1 MSTVTGVPRTGP
13 TTPDNPKELTVKLTR
28 IAQLGAVAAV
38 AALTLAGCSS
48 AADTASTA
56 TPTPTSSDVEFTID
70 PSLSGTITA
79 GGSSA
84 QSNAQTAWTTAYNAT
99 AKNVT
104 INYDKSQ
111 GSGGGVTNFLSGA
124 YDFAGS
130 DSPLNADQTA
140 QSKAL
145 CTEGG
150 VNIPIYLDG
159 VAIIFNI
166 PGVTELKLS
175 GETIAKIFALQITDW
190 SDPAITKDNG
200 TALAAGAITTV
211 ARSDGSGTTQNFT
224 NYLSAT
230 QPSVWTYAAGKDWP
244 VEGNVSKQKGGSG
257 VVEAVKAGTGTIG
270 YADHSAIGTLNAA
283 SIVTDGTAVAYSGE
297 AVSATFEAAA
307 VAAPNGVTGDL
318 TKKFDYSKLTPE
330 SYPIPLVSYAVVCS
344 TFKDAAQAELV
355 KSYLG
360 FVTSSLGQS
369 VAAKNAG
376 SAPLPDSVLAEAA
389 ETLSAIK

>member
-1 MSTVTGVPRTGP
+1 M
-13 TTPDNPKELTVKLTR
+13 KLTR
-28 IAQLGAVAAV
+28 ISQLGALAAV
-38 AALTLAGCSS
+38 AALALTGCASS
-48 AADTASTA
+48 GGNTPAESASPTA
-56 TPTPTSSDVEFTID
+56 TSSDVAFQID
-70 PSLSGTITA
+70 PNLSGTITA

-84 QSNAQTAWTTAYNAT
+84 QSNAQQAWTTAYNAT

-130 DSPLNADQTA
+130 DSPLNAEQTA

-150 VNIPIYLDG
+150 INIPIYLDG

-166 PGVTELKLS
+166 PGVTKLQLS

-224 NYLSAT
+224 NYLAAT
-230 QPSVWTYAAGKDWP
+230 QSSVWTFPAGKDWP

-257 VVEAVKAGTGTIG
+257 VVEAVKAGSGTIG

-297 AVSATFEAAA
+297 AVSKTFEAAA
-307 VAAPNGVTGDL
+307 VDNSNGVAGDL
-318 TKKFDYSKLTPE
+318 SKKFDYSKLTPE

-369 VAAKNAG
+369 VAEKNAG
-376 SAPLPDSVLAEAA
+376 SAPLPESVLADAA
-389 ETLSAIK
+389 KTLAAIK

>member
-1 MSTVTGVPRTGP
+1 M
-13 TTPDNPKELTVKLTR
+13 KLSR
-28 IAQLGAVAAV
+28 FVQLGAAATVASLA
-38 AALTLAGCSS
+38 LAGCSS
-48 AADTASTA
+48 PSGSGDTAASSA
-56 TPTPTSSDVEFTID
+56 SPTSSSVAFTID

-84 QSNAQTAWTTAYNAT
+84 QSNAQAAWTAAYNAQ
-99 AKNVT
+99 AKGVT

-145 CTEGG
+145 CTDGG
-150 VNIPIYLDG
+150 VNIPVYLDG

-166 PGVTELKLS
+166 PGVTDLKLS

-200 TALAAGAITTV
+200 TALPAGAITTV

-224 NYLSAT
+224 NYLAAT
-230 QPSVWTYAAGKDWP
+230 QSSVWTSPAGKDWP
-244 VEGNVSKQKGGSG
+244 IEGNVSKQKGGSG
-257 VVEAVKAGTGTIG
+257 VVEAVKAGSGTIG

-283 SIVTDGTAVAYSGE
+283 AIIQDGTAIPYSAE
-297 AVSATFEAAA
+297 AVTATFAAAA
-307 VAAPNGVTGDL
+307 VDASNGVPGDL
-318 TKKFDYSKLTPE
+318 SMKFDYSKVTDE
-330 SYPIPLVSYAVVCS
+330 TYAIPLVSYAIACS
-344 TFKDAAQAELV
+344 TFKDTKQSALV

-360 FVTSSLGQS
+360 FVTSTTGQA

-376 SAPLPDSVLAEAA
+376 SAPLPDSVLAAA
-389 ETLSAIK
+389 AKTLEAIK

>member
-1 MSTVTGVPRTGP
+1 M
-13 TTPDNPKELTVKLTR
+13 KLTR
-28 IAQLGAVAAV
+28 ISQLGAIAAV
-38 AALTLAGCSS
+38 AALALTGCASS
-48 AADTASTA
+48 GSNTPAESASPTA
-56 TPTPTSSDVEFTID
+56 TSSDVAFQID

-84 QSNAQTAWTTAYNAT
+84 QSNAQQAWTTAYNAT
-99 AKNVT
+99 AKNVK

-130 DSPLNADQTA
+130 DSPLNADQTT

-150 VNIPIYLDG
+150 VNIPVYLDG

-166 PGVTELKLS
+166 PGVTKLSLS

-200 TALAAGAITTV
+200 SALTAGPITTV

-224 NYLSAT
+224 NYLAAT
-230 QPSVWTYAAGKDWP
+230 QTSVWTYPAGKDWP

-257 VVEAVKAGTGTIG
+257 VVEAVKSGSGTIG
-270 YADHSAIGTLNAA
+270 YADHSAIGDLNAA
-283 SIVTDGTAVAYSGE
+283 SILQDGTAVAYSGE
-297 AVSATFEAAA
+297 AVSKTFELAA
-307 VAAPNGVTGDL
+307 VDASNGVEGDL
-318 TKKFDYSKLTPE
+318 SKKFDYSKLTAE
-330 SYPIPLVSYAVVCS
+330 TYPIPLVSYAVTCT
-344 TFKDAAQAELV
+344 TFKDAKQAELV

-360 FVTSSLGQS
+360 FVTSSLGQE

-376 SAPLPDSVLAEAA
+376 SAPLPTSVLEAA
-389 ETLSAIK
+389 AKTLAAIK

>member
-1 MSTVTGVPRTGP
+1 M
-13 TTPDNPKELTVKLTR
+13 KLTR
-28 IAQLGAVAAV
+28 ISQLGAIAAV
-38 AALTLAGCSS
+38 AALALTGCASS
-48 AADTASTA
+48 GSNTPAESASPTA
-56 TPTPTSSDVEFTID
+56 TSSDVAFQID

-84 QSNAQTAWTTAYNAT
+84 QSNAQQAWTTAYNAT
-99 AKNVT
+99 AKNVK

-150 VNIPIYLDG
+150 INIPIYLDG

-166 PGVTELKLS
+166 PGVTSLKLS

-200 TALAAGAITTV
+200 TALPAGAITTV

-224 NYLSAT
+224 NYLAAT
-230 QPSVWTYAAGKDWP
+230 QSSVWTFPTGKDWP
-244 VEGNVSKQKGGSG
+244 VQGNVSKQKGGSG
-257 VVEAVKAGTGTIG
+257 VVEAVKAGSGTIG
-270 YADHSAIGTLNAA
+270 YADHSAIGSLNAA
-283 SIVTDGTAVAYSGE
+283 SIVTNGNAVAFSGE
-297 AVSATFEAAA
+297 AVSKTFDVAA
-307 VAAPNGVTGDL
+307 VDASNGVAGDL
-318 TKKFDYSKLTPE
+318 SKKFDYTKLTADA
-330 SYPIPLVSYAVVCS
+330 YPIPLVSYAVVCS
-344 TFKDAAQAELV
+344 TFKDAKQAELV

-369 VAAKNAG
+369 VAEKNAG
-376 SAPLPDSVLAEAA
+376 SAPLPESVLAAA
-389 ETLSAIK
+389 AKTLAAIK

>member
-1 MSTVTGVPRTGP
+1 
-13 TTPDNPKELTVKLTR
+13 VKLTR
-28 IAQLGAVAAV
+28 ISQLGAIAAV
-38 AALTLAGCSS
+38 AALALTGCASNAGNTPAES
-48 AADTASTA
+48 ASPAA
-56 TPTPTSSDVEFTID
+56 TSSDVAFQID

-84 QSNAQTAWTTAYNAT
+84 QSNAQAAWTTAYNAT
-99 AKNVT
+99 AKNVV

-150 VNIPIYLDG
+150 INIPIYLDG

-166 PGVTELKLS
+166 PGVTSLKLS

-200 TALAAGAITTV
+200 TALAAGPITTV

-224 NYLSAT
+224 NYLAGT
-230 QPSVWTYAAGKDWP
+230 QSSVWTFPAGKDWP

-297 AVSATFEAAA
+297 AVSKTFEAAA
-307 VAAPNGVTGDL
+307 VDNSNGVAGDL
-318 TKKFDYSKLTPE
+318 SKKFDYSKLTPE

-344 TFKDAAQAELV
+344 TFKDAKQAELV

-369 VAAKNAG
+369 VAEKNAG
-376 SAPLPDSVLAEAA
+376 SAPLPASVLADAA
-389 ETLSAIK
+389 KTLAAIK

>member
-1 MSTVTGVPRTGP
+1 M
-13 TTPDNPKELTVKLTR
+13 KLSR
-28 IAQLGAVAAV
+28 FVQLGAVATV
-38 AALTLAGCSS
+38 ASLALAGCSS
-48 AADTASTA
+48 PSGSGDAAASSA
-56 TPTPTSSDVEFTID
+56 SPTSSSVAFTID

-84 QSNAQTAWTTAYNAT
+84 QSNAQAAWTAAYNAQ
-99 AKNVT
+99 AKGVT

-145 CTEGG
+145 CTDGG
-150 VNIPIYLDG
+150 VNIPVYLDG

-166 PGVTELKLS
+166 PGVTDLKLS

-200 TALAAGAITTV
+200 TALPAGAITTV

-224 NYLSAT
+224 NYLAAT
-230 QPSVWTYAAGKDWP
+230 QSSVWTSPAGKDWP
-244 VEGNVSKQKGGSG
+244 IEGNVSKQKGGSG
-257 VVEAVKAGTGTIG
+257 VVEAVKAGSGTIG
-270 YADHSAIGTLNAA
+270 YADHSAIGDLNAA
-283 SIVTDGTAVAYSGE
+283 AIIQDGTAIPYSAE
-297 AVSATFEAAA
+297 AVTATFAAAA
-307 VAAPNGVTGDL
+307 VDASNGVPGDL
-318 TKKFDYSKLTPE
+318 SKKFDYSKLTAE
-330 SYPIPLVSYAVVCS
+330 TYPIPLVSYAIACS
-344 TFKDAAQAELV
+344 TFKDTKQSALV

-360 FVTSSLGQS
+360 FVTSTTGQA

-376 SAPLPDSVLAEAA
+376 SAPLPDSVLAAA
-389 ETLSAIK
+389 AKTLEAIK

>member
-1 MSTVTGVPRTGP
+1 M
-13 TTPDNPKELTVKLTR
+13 KLSR
-28 IAQLGAVAAV
+28 LAQLGAMAAV
-38 AALTLAGCSS
+38 ASIALAGCAGNAGSGTGTDSS
-48 AADTASTA
+48 AAPSASSA
-56 TPTPTSSDVEFTID
+56 GVEFTVD
-70 PSLSGTITA
+70 SSLSGTITA

-84 QSNAQTAWTTAYNAT
+84 QANAQAAWTSAYNAQ
-99 AKNVT
+99 AKGVT

-130 DSPLNADQTA
+130 DAPLNADQTT
-140 QSKAL
+140 QSQAL

-166 PGVTELKLS
+166 PGVSKLTLS

-190 SDPAITKDNG
+190 SDPAITADNG
-200 TALAAGAITTV
+200 TELPAGAITTV

-224 NYLSAT
+224 NYLAAT
-230 QPSVWTYAAGKDWP
+230 QSSVWTFPAGKDWP

-257 VVEAVKAGTGTIG
+257 VVEAVKAGSGTIG
-270 YADHSAIGTLNAA
+270 YADHSAIGDLNAA
-283 SIVTDGTAVAYSGE
+283 SILQDGTAIPYSAE
-297 AVSATFEAAA
+297 AVSKTFDVAA
-307 VAAPNGVTGDL
+307 VEASSGVPGDL
-318 TKKFDYSKLTPE
+318 SKKFDYTKLTTE
-330 SYPIPLVSYAVVCS
+330 TYPIPLVSYAITCT
-344 TFKDAAQAELV
+344 TFKDEKQAELV

-360 FVTSSLGQS
+360 FITSTLGQQ

-376 SAPLPDSVLAEAA
+376 SAPLPESVLEDAQK
-389 ETLSAIK
+389 TLEAIK

>member
-1 MSTVTGVPRTGP
+1 M
-13 TTPDNPKELTVKLTR
+13 KLSR
-28 IAQLGAVAAV
+28 IAQLGTVAAV
-38 AALTLAGCSS
+38 ASLTLAGCAGPSS
-48 AADTASTA
+48 SGGAAGSSES
-56 TPTPTSSDVEFTID
+56 PSSSDVAFTID
-70 PSLSGTITA
+70 SSLSGTITA

-84 QSNAQTAWTTAYNAT
+84 QSNAQAAWTSAYNAQ
-99 AKNVT
+99 AKGVT

-130 DSPLNADQTA
+130 DSPLNAEQTS
-140 QSKAL
+140 QSVAL

-150 VNIPIYLDG
+150 VNIPVYLDG
-159 VAIIFNI
+159 VAMIFNI

-190 SDPAITKDNG
+190 SDPAITADNG
-200 TALAAGAITTV
+200 TELPAGAITTV

-224 NYLSAT
+224 NYLAAT
-230 QPSVWTYAAGKDWP
+230 QSSVWTYPAGKDWP

-257 VVEAVKAGTGTIG
+257 VVEAVKAGSGTIG
-270 YADHSAIGTLNAA
+270 YADHSAVGDLNSAA
-283 SIVTDGTAVAYSGE
+283 VIQDGTAVAYSPE
-297 AVSATFEAAA
+297 AVTATFEAAA
-307 VAAPNGVTGDL
+307 VDASNGIAGDL
-318 TKKFDYSKLTPE
+318 SKKFDYSKLTAE
-330 SYPIPLVSYAVVCS
+330 TYPIPLVSYAITCS
-344 TFKDAAQAELV
+344 TFKDAKQSELV

-360 FVTSSLGQS
+360 FVTSSLGQQ

-376 SAPLPDSVLAEAA
+376 SAPLPDSVLEAAA

>member
-1 MSTVTGVPRTGP
+1 M
-13 TTPDNPKELTVKLTR
+13 KLSR
-28 IAQLGAVAAV
+28 FVQLGAVATV
-38 AALTLAGCSS
+38 ASLALAGCSS
-48 AADTASTA
+48 PSGSGDAAASSA
-56 TPTPTSSDVEFTID
+56 SPTSSSVAFTID

-84 QSNAQTAWTTAYNAT
+84 QSNAQAAWTAAYNAQ
-99 AKNVT
+99 AKGVT

-145 CTEGG
+145 CTDGG
-150 VNIPIYLDG
+150 VNIPVYLDG

-166 PGVTELKLS
+166 PGVTDLKLS

-200 TALAAGAITTV
+200 TALPAGAITTV

-224 NYLSAT
+224 NYLAAT
-230 QPSVWTYAAGKDWP
+230 QSSVWTSPAGKDWP
-244 VEGNVSKQKGGSG
+244 IEGNVSKQKGGSG
-257 VVEAVKAGTGTIG
+257 VVEAVKAGSGTIG

-283 SIVTDGTAVAYSGE
+283 AIIQDGTAIPYSAE
-297 AVSATFEAAA
+297 AVTATFAAAA
-307 VAAPNGVTGDL
+307 VDASNGVPGDL
-318 TKKFDYSKLTPE
+318 SKKFDYSKLTAE
-330 SYPIPLVSYAVVCS
+330 TYPIPLVSYAIACS
-344 TFKDAAQAELV
+344 TFKDTKQSALV

-360 FVTSSLGQS
+360 FVTSTTGQA

-376 SAPLPDSVLAEAA
+376 SAPLPDSVLAAA
-389 ETLSAIK
+389 AKTLEAIK

>member
-1 MSTVTGVPRTGP
+1 M
-13 TTPDNPKELTVKLTR
+13 KLSR
-28 IAQLGAVAAV
+28 LAQLGTVAAV
-38 AALTLAGCSS
+38 ASLTLAGCAGPSGSGDAAGSTPSS
-48 AADTASTA
+48 
-56 TPTPTSSDVEFTID
+56 TSSGVAFTID
-70 PSLSGTITA
+70 PNLSGTITA

-84 QSNAQTAWTTAYNAT
+84 QSNAQAAWTSAYNAQ
-99 AKNVT
+99 AKGVT

-166 PGVTELKLS
+166 PGVTSLKLS

-224 NYLSAT
+224 NYLAAT
-230 QPSVWTYAAGKDWP
+230 QSSVWTKPAGKDWP
-244 VEGNVSKQKGGSG
+244 IEGNVSKQKGGSG
-257 VVEAVKAGTGTIG
+257 VVEAVKAGSGTIG
-270 YADHSAIGTLNAA
+270 YADHSAIGSLNAA
-283 SIVTDGTAVAYSGE
+283 SIIQDGTAVAYSPE
-297 AVSATFEAAA
+297 AVTATFEAAA
-307 VAAPNGVTGDL
+307 VDASNGVTGDL
-318 TKKFDYSKLTPE
+318 SKKFDYSKLTAE
-330 SYPIPLVSYAVVCS
+330 TYPIPLVSYAITCT
-344 TFKDAAQAELV
+344 TFKDAKQSELV

-360 FVTSSLGQS
+360 FVTSTLGQQ

-376 SAPLPDSVLAEAA
+376 SAPLPDSVLSAAA
-389 ETLSAIK
+389 ETLAAIK

>member
-1 MSTVTGVPRTGP
+1 M
-13 TTPDNPKELTVKLTR
+13 KLSR
-28 IAQLGAVAAV
+28 IAQLGTVAAV
-38 AALTLAGCSS
+38 ASLTLAGCAGPSS
-48 AADTASTA
+48 SGVAAGSSES
-56 TPTPTSSDVEFTID
+56 PSSSDVAFTID
-70 PSLSGTITA
+70 SSLSGTITA

-84 QSNAQTAWTTAYNAT
+84 QSNAQAAWTSAYNAQ
-99 AKNVT
+99 AKGVT

-130 DSPLNADQTA
+130 DSPLNADQTS
-140 QSKAL
+140 QSVAL

-150 VNIPIYLDG
+150 VNIPVYLDG
-159 VAIIFNI
+159 VAMIFNI

-200 TALAAGAITTV
+200 TALPAGAITTV

-224 NYLSAT
+224 NYLAAT
-230 QPSVWTYAAGKDWP
+230 QSSVWTYPAGKDWP

-257 VVEAVKAGTGTIG
+257 VVEAVKAGSGTIG
-270 YADHSAIGTLNAA
+270 YADHSAVGDLNSAA
-283 SIVTDGTAVAYSGE
+283 VIQDGTAVAYSPE
-297 AVSATFEAAA
+297 AVTATFEAAA
-307 VAAPNGVTGDL
+307 VDASNGIAGDL
-318 TKKFDYSKLTPE
+318 SKKFDYSKLTAE
-330 SYPIPLVSYAVVCS
+330 TYPIPLVSYAITCS
-344 TFKDAAQAELV
+344 TFKDAKQSELV

-360 FVTSSLGQS
+360 FVTSSLGQQ

-376 SAPLPDSVLAEAA
+376 SAPLPDSVLEAAA